1 MRELRVK
8 YFLRGMATTVY
19 TLAAIELLGKEDM
32 SVWDLSLTG
41 FLIMNAAIN
50 VIAALADEDDV
61 RR

>member
-1 MRELRVK
+1 MREVRIK
-8 YFLRGMATTVY
+8 YFLRGIATTVY

-41 FLIMNAAIN
+41 FLILNAAIN
-50 VIAALADEDDV
+50 VIAVLADEDET